1 MFLFETNEKDNDHI
15 MMTKTHLRMVEALL
29 GSLEKGVLD
38 LPPGV
43 TQ

>member
-1 MFLFETNEKDNDHI
+1 MNMIIIT
-15 MMTKTHLRMVEALL
+15 MTTMKPRTHLRIVEARL